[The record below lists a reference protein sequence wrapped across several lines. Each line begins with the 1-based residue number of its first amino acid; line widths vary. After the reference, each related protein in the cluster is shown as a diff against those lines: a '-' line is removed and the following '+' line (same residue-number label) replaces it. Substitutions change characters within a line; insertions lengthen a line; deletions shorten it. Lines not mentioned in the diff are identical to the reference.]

1 MYQNRMLKKA
11 KTSARSVLVATCLL
25 AGLLSWDYR
34 AFSGETVEVIPAK
47 IKAAVG
53 RAAAFLIKSQNKDG
67 SFGEFG
73 PSVGM
78 TGLAVTALAESNL
91 NSKAA
96 AASLKKGLAFLLKH
110 KQKDGGIYIKSKPY
124 NSYETS
130 IAVLALSAIDA
141 AKYKAEIAAAANYL
155 KGIQD
160 DGSKNPESKGGIG
173 YGSDKSQSNMS
184 TTIYAL
190 QALKAAG
197 VKEDEEVWKRAVAF
211 IAHCQNSSEVN
222 DLGYAAVIND
232 GGHIYS
238 PGNSRTGGQPSSKA
252 GKVTIRGKTGWR
264 SYGSMTYAGYLG
276 YVYAKLSSDDPR
288 VKGALR
294 WIKNNYTLD
303 ENPCMKGQGLYYYYN
318 TFALA
323 MSARGQA
330 RLTLADGKQVIW
342 ARDLGFKLVSLQEAD
357 GGFTNKADRWHEGSR
372 VICSSFAL
380 RALVRSARGL
390 AVRK

>member
-1 MYQNRMLKKA
+1 MYQKRITRRTKI
-11 KTSARSVLVATCLL
+11 SAMPVLVATCVL
-25 AGLLSWDYR
+25 AGFLSFERR
-34 AFSGETVEVIPAK
+34 AFSGETVDVIPAAV
-47 IKAAVG
+47 KAAVG
-53 RAAAFLIKSQNKDG
+53 KAAAFLIKSQNKDG

-78 TGLAVTALAESNL
+78 TGLAVIALAESNL
-91 NSKAA
+91 NSKEAA
-96 AASLKKGLAFLLKH
+96 DSLKKGLGFLLKH

-130 IAVLALSAIDA
+130 IAVLALNEIDA

-173 YGSDKSQSNMS
+173 YGSDKTQSNMS
-184 TTIYAL
+184 TTVYAL

-238 PGNSRTGGQPSSKA
+238 PGNSKTGIEPSSKA
-252 GKVTIRGKTGWR
+252 GKISVRGKTGWR

-294 WIKNNYTLD
+294 WIKNNYTLE

-323 MSARGQA
+323 MSARGKST
-330 RLTLADGKQVIW
+330 LLLADGKEVNW
-342 ARDLGFKLVSLQEAD
+342 ARDLGKKLVSIQEAD

-380 RALVRSARGL
+380 RALACSARGL
-390 AVRK
+390 SVKK